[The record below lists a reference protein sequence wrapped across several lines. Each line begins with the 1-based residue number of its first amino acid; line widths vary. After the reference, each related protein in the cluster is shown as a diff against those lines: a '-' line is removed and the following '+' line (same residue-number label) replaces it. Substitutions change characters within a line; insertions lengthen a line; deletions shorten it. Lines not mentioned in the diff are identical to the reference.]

1 MEKEI
6 HALILSEEIRLFVR
20 KRLRE
25 HGAEYPE
32 SKFAV
37 VCWIDDVD
45 VILAQEVDCFLV
57 DEQCPERLKTGGDII
72 GKERST
78 FYRLI
83 KKEAP

>member
-6 HALILSEEIRLFVR
+6 HSLILSEEIRLFVR
-20 KRLRE
+20 RRLRE
-25 HGAEYPE
+25 HAIEHPE

-45 VILAQEVDCFLV
+45 VILAQETDSFLA
-57 DEQCPERLKTGGDII
+57 EEECQERLKTGGDII